1 MSVSAANITETAEV
15 ASPDTGTRSRK
26 KLSFSIIIG
35 GTIVAVVILAA
46 VVSFFWTPYDPL
58 QVNADSRFL
67 PPSSAHWLG
76 TDALGRDVFS
86 NLLAGARIALLV
98 GIITVG
104 VGALIGVPIGVF
116 AAVNSGFLSVV
127 AEKVADLLLVFPALL
142 LAVAFG
148 SIWGSSTQT
157 AMLAI
162 GIAVA
167 PGFARLARAQ
177 TLQIMAS
184 EYVMAA
190 RVAGR
195 GHMSVVFRHVLPNIS
210 GILLVQASVV
220 YGIAILA
227 ESGLSFLGF
236 GTTPPT
242 PSWGLM
248 LQQAQTALYRD
259 PLLSFWP
266 AAAICVAVLGFNLLG
281 DGLRDHFDPR
291 LDDRR

>member
-1 MSVSAANITETAEV
+1 MSVTPANISESSSLELAA
-15 ASPDTGTRSRK
+15 ASTRRRS
-26 KLSFSIIIG
+26 LSLSAVIG
-35 GTIVAVVILAA
+35 GTIVAAIIVAA
-46 VVSFFWTPYDPL
+46 LVSFVWTPYNPV
-58 QVNADSRFL
+58 QVDAGSRFL
-67 PPSSAHWLG
+67 SPSGEHWLG

-98 GIITVG
+98 GLITVG
-104 VGALIGVPIGVF
+104 VGALIGVPLGVF
-116 AAVNSGFLSVV
+116 AAMSSGFVSVV
-127 AEKVADLLLVFPALL
+127 AEKVVDLLLVFPALL
-142 LAVAFG
+142 LAIAFG

-167 PGFARLARAQ
+167 PGFARLARAG
-177 TLQIMAS
+177 TLQVLSS

-190 RVAGR
+190 RVAGHGR
-195 GHMSVVFRHVLPNIS
+195 LSVALRHVLPNIS

-220 YGIAILA
+220 YGIAVLA

-248 LQQAQTALYRD
+248 LQQAQTALYSQ
-259 PLLSFWP
+259 PLLSLWP
-266 AAAICVAVLGFNLLG
+266 AGAICVAVLGFNLLG

>member
-1 MSVSAANITETAEV
+1 VSVTAANVTETPGG
-15 ASPDTGTRSRK
+15 ASAQAQTRNRRR
-26 KLSFSIIIG
+26 LSFSIVIG
-35 GTIVAVVILAA
+35 GAIVAVIIVAA
-46 VVSFFWTPYDPL
+46 LVSFIWTPYDPVK
-58 QVNADSRFL
+58 VNAGARFL
-67 PPSSAHWLG
+67 GPSGEHWLG

-86 NLLAGARIALLV
+86 NLLSGARIALLV

-116 AAVNSGFLSVV
+116 AAISSGFLSVT
-127 AEKVADLLLVFPALL
+127 AEKVIDLLLMFPALL

-167 PGFARLARAQ
+167 PGFARLARAG
-177 TLQIMAS
+177 TLQIMSS

-190 RVAGR
+190 RVAGHGR
-195 GHMSVVFRHVLPNIS
+195 MSVVLRHVLPNIS

-220 YGIAILA
+220 YGIAVLA

-266 AAAICVAVLGFNLLG
+266 AAAICLAVLGFNLLG

>member
-1 MSVSAANITETAEV
+1 MSVTAANITGPGDGAV
-15 ASPDTGTRSRK
+15 PGPDSRSRR

-35 GTIVAVVILAA
+35 GTIVAAIVVAA
-46 VVSFFWTPYDPL
+46 LVSFVWTPYDP
-58 QVNADSRFL
+58 VKVDADSRFL
-67 PPSSAHWLG
+67 DPSGAHWLG

-86 NLLAGARIALLV
+86 NLLSGARIALLV

-116 AAVNSGFLSVV
+116 AAMSSGFLSVV
-127 AEKVADLLLVFPALL
+127 AEKIVDLLLMFPALL
-142 LAVAFG
+142 LAIAFG
-148 SIWGSSTQT
+148 SIWGSSTRT

-184 EYVMAA
+184 DFVMAA

-195 GHMSVVFRHVLPNIS
+195 GSLSVVFRHVLPNIS

-220 YGIAILA
+220 YGIAVLA

-259 PLLSFWP
+259 PLLSVWP
-266 AAAICVAVLGFNLLG
+266 AAAICLAVLGFNLLG

>member
-1 MSVSAANITETAEV
+1 MSVTSANISEGGSIELGGSA
-15 ASPDTGTRSRK
+15 TRKRRS
-26 KLSFSIIIG
+26 LSLSAMIG
-35 GTIVAVVILAA
+35 GTIVAA
-46 VVSFFWTPYDPL
+46 VVVAALLSFVWTPYNPV
-58 QVNADSRFL
+58 QVDAASRFL
-67 PPSSAHWLG
+67 SPSGEHWLG

-98 GIITVG
+98 GLITVG
-104 VGALIGVPIGVF
+104 VGGLIGVPLGVF
-116 AAVNSGFLSVV
+116 AAMSSGFVSVV
-127 AEKVADLLLVFPALL
+127 AEKVIDLLLVFPALL
-142 LAVAFG
+142 LAIAFG

-167 PGFARLARAQ
+167 PGFARLARAG
-177 TLQIMAS
+177 TLQVLSS

-190 RVAGR
+190 RVAGHGR
-195 GHMSVVFRHVLPNIS
+195 LSIVVRHVLPNIS

-220 YGIAILA
+220 YGVAVLA

-248 LQQAQTALYRD
+248 LQQAQTALSSH
-259 PLLSFWP
+259 PLLSLWP
-266 AAAICVAVLGFNLLG
+266 AGAICVAVLGFNLLG

>member
-1 MSVSAANITETAEV
+1 M
-15 ASPDTGTRSRK
+15 
-26 KLSFSIIIG
+26 
-35 GTIVAVVILAA
+35 
-46 VVSFFWTPYDPL
+46 
-58 QVNADSRFL
+58 
-67 PPSSAHWLG
+67 
-76 TDALGRDVFS
+76 GRDVFS